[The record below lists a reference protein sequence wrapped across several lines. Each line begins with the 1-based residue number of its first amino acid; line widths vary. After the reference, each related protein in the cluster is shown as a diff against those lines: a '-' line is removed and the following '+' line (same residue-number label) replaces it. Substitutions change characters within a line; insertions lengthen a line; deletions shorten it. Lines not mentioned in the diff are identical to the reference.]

1 MGTLIKGINGHIS
14 GKVGNVVGSSWRG
27 KNYVKRSPV
36 SKGKPKSEKQL
47 AQQAK
52 FALAVR
58 FLHPVKELL
67 NIGFRQQHRPATGYN
82 MAIKHTLEQSIIGQY
97 PNYVIDYSK
106 VQYSNG
112 LWRRPEGLKLIS
124 GTGCLVIIWHG
135 DGYRF
140 NSFEDDQVHV
150 LIYEPDTN
158 TYLQGPDGVQRMQEA
173 AIIEIPEQ
181 FKGKIL
187 HTFLFCVSWNGQVS
201 DTVYAG
207 ETIIR

>member
-1 MGTLIKGINGHIS
+1 MGTLIKGINGYIS

-27 KNYVKRSPV
+27 KNYVRSLQ
-36 SKGKPKSEKQL
+36 KPSCKPRSEKQL

-67 NIGFRQQHRPATGYN
+67 NIGFRQQNRPATGYN
-82 MAIKHTLEQSIIGQY
+82 LAIKYTLVEAIIGQY
-97 PNYVIDYSK
+97 PNYHIDYSK

-112 LWRRPEGLKLIS
+112 PLRRPEGLKLIS

-140 NSFEDDQVHV
+140 NSFGDDQVHI

-158 TYLQGPDGVQRMQEA
+158 TYLQGPESIQRMQEA

-187 HTFLFCVSWNGQVS
+187 HTFLFCVSWNGQAS
-201 DTVYAG
+201 DTAYAG
-207 ETIIR
+207 ETIIS

>member
-27 KNYVKRSPV
+27 INYVKSLPKT
-36 SKGKPKSEKQL
+36 SLKPKSEKQL

-58 FLHPVKELL
+58 FMHPVKDLL

-82 MAIKHTLEQSIIGQY
+82 LAIKHTLTQAIIGQY
-97 PNYVIDYSK
+97 PNYAIDYSK

-112 LWRRPEGLKLIS
+112 PLRRSEGVKLIG

-135 DGYRF
+135 DGFRF
-140 NSFEDDQVHV
+140 NSFGDDQVHI

-158 TYLQGPDGVQRMQEA
+158 TYLQGPEGVQRMQEA
-173 AIIEIPEQ
+173 AIIAIPEQ

-201 DTVYAG
+201 DTAYAG